1 MASFKN
7 DKKLYM
13 CFVERNK
20 IINAIVVIFYDCKN
34 DFCQLKL
41 SMKLNSSK
49 RKIAV
54 YKNNADCH

>member
-1 MASFKN
+1 
-7 DKKLYM
+7 M